1 MLKEYS
7 YIFYS
12 ILFNVLGQLSIR
24 WSMIN
29 YGRVNLSFEE
39 KARIVGMIFR
49 PFTLIGL
56 LLYAI
61 SAIFWIAGLSRVE
74 LSRAYPLLG
83 VGYALVFILSI
94 YLFRESLTL
103 YKLLGIVLIIGGAYF
118 ITR

>member
-1 MLKEYS
+1 MLKDYS

-12 ILFNVLGQLSIR
+12 IIFNVLGQLSIR

-29 YGRVNLSFEE
+29 YGRVNLTLRE
-39 KARIVGMIFR
+39 KARIIGMLLE
-49 PFTLIGL
+49 PFTIIGL

-61 SAIFWIAGLSRVE
+61 SAVFWIAGLSKVE

-83 VGYALVFILSI
+83 VGYALVFLLSI
-94 YLFRESLTL
+94 YLFKESITPF
-103 YKLLGIVLIIGGAYF
+103 KVLGIILIIAGAYF